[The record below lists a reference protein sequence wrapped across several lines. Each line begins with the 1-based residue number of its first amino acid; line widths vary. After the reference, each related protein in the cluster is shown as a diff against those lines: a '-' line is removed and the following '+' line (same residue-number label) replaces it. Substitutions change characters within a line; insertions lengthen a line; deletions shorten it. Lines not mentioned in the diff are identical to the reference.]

1 MVYKMQA
8 IYGKLSMRGLH
19 KPWKLLLYTP
29 MNEWMNEW
37 KFYLSLKK
45 SKSAYIQKQKSIN
58 RAWKRIKSELKSL
71 KSTSNYK
78 HM

>member
-1 MVYKMQA
+1 MVYKNA
-8 IYGKLSMRGLH
+8 SDL
-19 KPWKLLLYTP
+19 WKVVDAGIAQTLKVVTVHSY
-29 MNEWMNEW
+29 EWMNEW